1 MRIPRVMVIAAALFL
16 VAAVLDPPAL
26 AAGPVTEVLIG
37 ELLPLTGNFASL
49 GQQYLWAGQTVEDIV
64 NNDYPDLQVPLGP
77 GKGFP
82 GLGGAKMT
90 LVVRD
95 DQSRGDLARTLAE
108 QLITVNK
115 VHWLNGEG
123 TSGNTSIIQPL
134 VESYGIPMGCHPCA
148 SPTLTEKGFK
158 WFWRTGPNDGTMVAS
173 VFQFLKEWP
182 SHGGPAGLKTIALFT
197 CDNLFCQDNR
207 KIAADL
213 AEKAGYKIVA
223 DLTTKTGATTL
234 ASEVQRLQSANP
246 DVLFL
251 VQYPAE
257 TTVFQADAKRSG
269 FMPKVIATSNGAYSD
284 QTWLVAQKA
293 TAGAAG
299 WLGRDPTAIDLAS
312 KKAAWKKV
320 NEIYKKYSRGQDMG
334 ELAMREITGLLWT
347 VDTINRAKSVDP
359 AALAKAA
366 NETNMT
372 PDQMIIDYK
381 GIRFD
386 KNRQNELASG
396 VVTQIGWD
404 DEKHTIWPWDLAAQ
418 AGFTPIFPSPSWQE
432 RETHGK
438 K

>member
-1 MRIPRVMVIAAALFL
+1 MRILRVI
-16 VAAVLDPPAL
+16 VAVAVLSFVAVQLGPVG
-26 AAGPVTEVLIG
+26 AAGPVSEVLIG

-49 GQQYLWAGQTVEDIV
+49 GQQYLWAGQTDEDIV
-64 NNDYPDLQVPLGP
+64 NNDYPELQVPLGP

-95 DQSRGDLARTLAE
+95 DQSRGDQARTLAE

-134 VESYGIPMGCHPCA
+134 VESYGIPMSCHPCA

-158 WFWRTGPNDGTMVAS
+158 WFYRTGPNDGTMVAS

-182 SHGGPAGLKTIALFT
+182 SHGGPSDLKTIALFT

-207 KIAADL
+207 KIAL
-213 AEKAGYKIVA
+213 ELSEKGGYKIVA

-234 ASEVQRLQSANP
+234 ASEVQRLQAANP
-246 DVLFL
+246 DILFA

-257 TTVFQADAKRSG
+257 TTVFQADMKRANY
-269 FMPKVIATSNGAYSD
+269 MPKILATSNGAYSD
-284 QTWLVAQKA
+284 QTWLTAQKP

-312 KKAAWKKV
+312 KKASWKKV
-320 NEIYKKYSRGQDMG
+320 NETDM
-334 ELAMREITGLLWT
+334 
-347 VDTINRAKSVDP
+347 K
-359 AALAKAA
+359 
-366 NETNMT
+366 

-381 GIRFD
+381 GIKFD
-386 KNRQNELASG
+386 KNRQNELATG

-404 DEKHTIWPWDLAAQ
+404 DEKHTLWPWDLAAQ
-418 AGFTPIFPSPSWQE
+418 AGFKPIYPSPSWQE
-432 RETHGK
+432 RETRSK

>member
-1 MRIPRVMVIAAALFL
+1 MHRGSWTPGVR
-16 VAAVLDPPAL
+16 

-95 DQSRGDLARTLAE
+95 DQSRGDQARTLAE

-134 VESYGIPMGCHPCA
+134 VESYGIPMSCHPCA

-158 WFWRTGPNDGTMVAS
+158 WFCRTGPNDSTMVAS

-182 SHGGPAGLKTIALFT
+182 AHGGPSDLKTIALFT

-207 KIAADL
+207 KIATDL
-213 AEKAGYKIVA
+213 AEKAGFKIVA

-234 ASEVQRLQSANP
+234 ASEVQRLQAAERGRPLHRPVPGGDHGLPGRRQARGLHAQGDRHQQRRLLRP
-246 DVLFL
+246 DV
-251 VQYPAE
+251 AE
-257 TTVFQADAKRSG
+257 GAEGDQRRRRLARPRSDG
-269 FMPKVIATSNGAYSD
+269 HRP
-284 QTWLVAQKA
+284 
-293 TAGAAG
+293 
-299 WLGRDPTAIDLAS
+299 RS
-312 KKAAWKKV
+312 KKPSWKKV

-334 ELAMREITGLLWT
+334 ELAMREITGLLWMA
-347 VDTINRAKSVDP
+347 DTINRAKSVEP
-359 AALAKAA
+359 AVLAKAA
-366 NETNMT
+366 NETNMA
-372 PDQMIIDYK
+372 PELMIIDYK
-381 GIRFD
+381 GIKFD
-386 KNRQNELASG
+386 AEPPERAGHRRGDAGRLGRREA
-396 VVTQIGWD
+396 
-404 DEKHTIWPWDLAAQ
+404 HDLALGPRHPGRLQ
-418 AGFTPIFPSPSWQE
+418 ADLPVPGLA
-432 RETHGK
+432 GA
-438 K
+438 

>member
-1 MRIPRVMVIAAALFL
+1 MRMLRVLTVAIVLSLLVIHLGAD
-16 VAAVLDPPAL
+16 VR
-26 AAGPVTEVLIG
+26 AAGPVSEVLIG

-64 NNDYPDLQVPLGP
+64 NNDYADLQVPLGP

-115 VHWLNGEG
+115 IHWLNGEG

-134 VESYGIPMGCHPCA
+134 VESYGIPMSCHPCA
-148 SPTLTEKGFK
+148 SPTLTEKGLK
-158 WFWRTGPNDGTMVAS
+158 WFWRTGPNDRTMVAS

-182 SHGGPAGLKTIALFT
+182 ANGGPSDLKSIALFT

-207 KIAADL
+207 KIASDL
-213 AEKAGYKIVA
+213 AEKSGLKIVA
-223 DLTTKTGATTL
+223 DLTTKTGSTTL
-234 ASEVQRLQSANP
+234 ASEAQRLQAANP
-246 DVLFL
+246 DVLFM

-257 TTVFQADAKRSG
+257 TTVFQGDAKRAG
-269 FMPKVIATSNGAYSD
+269 FMPRVIATSNGSYSD
-284 QTWLVAQKA
+284 QTWLNAQKA
-293 TAGAAG
+293 TNGAVG

-312 KKAAWKKV
+312 KKPSWKKV

-334 ELAMREITGLLWT
+334 ELAMREITGLLWMA
-347 VDTINRAKSVDP
+347 DTINRAKSVEP

-372 PDQMIIDYK
+372 PEMMIIDYK
-381 GIRFD
+381 GIKFD
-386 KNRQNELASG
+386 ANRQNELATG
-396 VVTQIGWD
+396 VVTQVGWD
-404 DEKHTIWPWDLAAQ
+404 DEKHTIWPWNLAAQ
-418 AGFTPIFPSPSWQE
+418 AGFKPIFPSPSWQE
-432 RETHGK
+432 RESRSK

>member
-1 MRIPRVMVIAAALFL
+1 MRILRVI
-16 VAAVLDPPAL
+16 VAVAVLFFVAVQLGPGAR
-26 AAGPVTEVLIG
+26 AAGPVSEVLIG

-64 NNDYPDLQVPLGP
+64 NNDYPDLKVPLGP

-95 DQSRGDLARTLAE
+95 DQSRGDQARTLAE
-108 QLITVNK
+108 QLITVKK

-134 VESYGIPMGCHPCA
+134 VESYGIPMTCHACA

-158 WFWRTGPNDGTMVAS
+158 WFYRTGPNDGTMVAS

-182 SHGGPAGLKTIALFT
+182 DHGGPKDLKTIALFT

-207 KIAADL
+207 KIALDL
-213 AEKAGYKIVA
+213 SEKAGYKIVA

-246 DVLFL
+246 DVLFS

-257 TTVFQADAKRSG
+257 TTIFQADMKRANY
-269 FMPKVIATSNGAYSD
+269 MPKVLATSNGAYSD
-284 QTWLVAQKA
+284 QTWLNAQKA
-293 TAGAAG
+293 TNGAAA

-312 KKAAWKKV
+312 KKPSWKQV

-334 ELAMREITGLLWT
+334 ELAMREITGML
-347 VDTINRAKSVDP
+347 P
-359 AALAKAA
+359 
-366 NETNMT
+366 
-372 PDQMIIDYK
+372 
-381 GIRFD
+381 
-386 KNRQNELASG
+386 G
-396 VVTQIGWD
+396 VY
-404 DEKHTIWPWDLAAQ
+404 
-418 AGFTPIFPSPSWQE
+418 F
-432 RETHGK
+432 R
-438 K
+438 

>member
-1 MRIPRVMVIAAALFL
+1 MRLHRIIAAVAILSL
-16 VAAVLDPPAL
+16 VVVPWSPSVR
-26 AAGPVTEVLIG
+26 AAGPVSEVLIG

-64 NNDYPDLQVPLGP
+64 NNDYPGLKVPLGP

-95 DQSRGDLARTLAE
+95 DQSRGDQARTLAE

-134 VESYGIPMGCHPCA
+134 VESYGIPMSCHPCA

-158 WFWRTGPNDGTMVAS
+158 WFWRTGPNDGVMVAS

-182 SHGGPAGLKTIALFT
+182 SHGGPSNLKTIALFT

-213 AEKAGYKIVA
+213 AEKSGFKIVA

-246 DVLFL
+246 DVLFF

-257 TTVFQADAKRSG
+257 TTVFQADAKRAG

-284 QTWLVAQKA
+284 QTWLNAQKA
-293 TAGAAG
+293 NNGAAA

-312 KKAAWKKV
+312 QKSSWKQV
-320 NEIYKKYSRGQDMG
+320 NDIYKKYSRGQDMG
-334 ELAMREITGLLWT
+334 ELAMREITGLLWMA
-347 VDTINRAKSVDP
+347 DTIDRAKSVEP

-372 PDQMIIDYK
+372 PELLIIDYK
-381 GIRFD
+381 GIKF
-386 KNRQNELASG
+386 NQSHQNELATG
-396 VVTQIGWD
+396 VVTQVGWD
-404 DEKHTIWPWDLAAQ
+404 NEKHTIWPWDLAKQ
-418 AGFTPIFPSPSWQE
+418 AGFTTIFPAPSWPE
-432 RETHGK
+432 RESRK